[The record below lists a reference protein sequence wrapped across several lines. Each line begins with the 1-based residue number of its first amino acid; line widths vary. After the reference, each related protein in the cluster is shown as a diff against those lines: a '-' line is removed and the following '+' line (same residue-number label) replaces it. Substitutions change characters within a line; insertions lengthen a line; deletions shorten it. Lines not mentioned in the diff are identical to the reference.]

1 MCGIAGFLAADPQAK
16 AGPEIVRLLAAA
28 MIHRGPDGA
37 GLFAEGPMAFAHRR
51 LSIIDLSSSGLQPMT
66 NEDGTVVILVN
77 GEIYNHHEL
86 RAELE
91 QKGHRFRSHSDS
103 EVVAH
108 LYEEVG
114 DRVPER
120 LRGMFALAIYDTKLR
135 RLLLARDR
143 FGEKPLYYTQ
153 RADGFAFASELAALL
168 ADPRTAADVSPAA
181 LDLYLT
187 LQYVPAPE
195 SIFRQIQKLPAGHLL
210 TVACGQTPQLRRYY
224 DLSYRPF
231 DEPLDETEVVQ
242 RTRALVEDAVRVR
255 MMSDVPLGAFLSG
268 GLDSSIVVACMAA
281 ASSKPV
287 QTFSV
292 GFVGAEVDELPFA
305 RRVAERFHTD
315 HHELMIRPVLADVLP
330 QIVRH
335 HGEPFGD
342 TSTLPTQYLCAA
354 TRKHVTVALSG
365 DAGDEAFGGYNRYRW
380 GRLATRLMHLPGP
393 LPRIVQT
400 LLGAL
405 PGARAAGIRAFAR
418 DLSADSATRYLTL
431 ICHFSYRQRQALY
444 GPGLREQLTV
454 DHAADRFREALN
466 ASAARDEVNRF
477 SELDS
482 KGYLP
487 DDIFAKV
494 DAASMMHS
502 LEARAPFADHPVMEF
517 AARLPGRFK
526 LRNGR
531 GKYVL
536 KRAFADVIPEE
547 ILSRPKKGF
556 ASPTR
561 GWFAGPL
568 RAFARELLLAPE
580 ARARGLFEVGAVE
593 DLLARHASGEDHGE
607 RIWNLVVLEQWY
619 RELVDQRATWVAT
632 TRARAAIEPM
642 SLMGPS

>member
-1 MCGIAGFLAADPQAK
+1 MCGIAGFLGADPRSTAD
-16 AGPEIVRLLAAA
+16 ADIVRLLAAA

-37 GLFAEGPMAFAHRR
+37 GLYVHGPVALAHRR
-51 LSIIDLSSSGLQPMT
+51 LSIVDLSSSGLQPMT
-66 NEDGTVVILVN
+66 NEDGTVVIVVN
-77 GEIYNHHEL
+77 GEIYNHLEL
-86 RAELE
+86 RGELE
-91 QKGHRFRSHSDS
+91 RKGHRFRSHSDS

-108 LYEEVG
+108 LYEEIG

-120 LRGMFALAIYDTKLR
+120 LRGMFALAIYDTKAR
-135 RLLLARDR
+135 RLVLARDR

-168 ADPRTAADVSPAA
+168 ADPRTAAEVSPSA

-195 SIFRQIQKLPAGHLL
+195 TIFRQIQKLPAGHVL
-210 TVACGQTPQLRRYY
+210 TVSCGQAPELRRYY
-224 DLSYRPF
+224 DLSFTPF
-231 DEPLDETEVVQ
+231 EGPLDENELVRQ
-242 RTRALVEDAVRVR
+242 TRSLVEDAVRVR
-255 MMSDVPLGAFLSG
+255 MMADVPLGAFLSG

-292 GFVGAEVDELPFA
+292 GFVGSEVDELPFA
-305 RRVAERFHTD
+305 RRIAERFHTD
-315 HHELMIRPVLADVLP
+315 HHELVIRPLLADILP

-354 TRKHVTVALSG
+354 TRAHVTVALSG

-380 GRLATRLMHLPGP
+380 GELATRLTRLSWP
-393 LPRIVQT
+393 LPRVVQT
-400 LLGAL
+400 ILRAL
-405 PGARAAGIRAFAR
+405 PGAGAAGLRAFGR
-418 DLSADSATRYLTL
+418 ELSADTAARYLML
-431 ICHFSYRQRQALY
+431 ICHFSYRQRQHLY
-444 GPGLREQLTV
+444 GPLLRDQLSV
-454 DHAADRFREALN
+454 DAAAERFRGTMSV
-466 ASAARDEVNRF
+466 SAARDEVNRF

-502 LEARAPFADHPVMEF
+502 LEARAPFADHLVMEF

-526 LRNGR
+526 LRGGK
-531 GKYVL
+531 GKYLL
-536 KRAFADVIPEE
+536 KRAFADVIPEP
-547 ILSRPKKGF
+547 ILNRPKKGF

-568 RAFARELLLAPE
+568 KGFARELLLSPA
-580 ARARGLFEVGAVE
+580 ARARGLFQAGAVE
-593 DLLARHASGEDHGE
+593 GLLARHSSGEDHGE

-619 RELVDQRATWVAT
+619 RELVDQRSSWMT
-632 TRARAAIEPM
+632 TVEARAATEPM
-642 SLMGPS
+642 SMMGPS